1 MTGPPPRRRP
11 RSNPQSVIAERSDTT
26 RPDTTCRHP
35 SGGCRRRGSCPF
47 PTRAAPANRAQMRTG
62 PTPTWRRC
70 PDGSSNLGV
79 DARRAGSQAQDGNA
93 VGPGV
98 ARGEDRGIHARHRPP
113 ERRSRVAGRSPARAA
128 GTVLRRQD
136 RSANP
141 DVPPASVHPPDLA
154 PRNRLRMFGDARM
167 MTVARSPAPS
177 RRQQRDR
184 PQDLALQKPGLGGHP
199 SPRRHTP
206 RARRGPCWTPIQG
219 TAPMPTVKIGTQP
232 PGF

>member
-113 ERRSRVAGRSPARAA
+113 ERRSRVAGQSPARAA

-141 DVPPASVHPPDLA
+141 DVPLAACSPPPTWPAE
-154 PRNRLRMFGDARM
+154 
-167 MTVARSPAPS
+167 PAAHVR
-177 RRQQRDR
+177 RRQDDDR
-184 PQDLALQKPGLGGHP
+184 RAIAGPIPATATRPATRPGVAKTGLGGHP
-199 SPRRHTP
+199 SPR
-206 RARRGPCWTPIQG
+206 AQRGPCWTPILG
-219 TAPMPTVKIGTQP
+219 AVPMPTVKIGIQP